1 MIAKKVFE
9 TINFERGQIPQKSLR
24 VGKYRTTPRTF
35 KDYDGEEQTIEVTK
49 DNSFKIADMEVK
61 LVFKTI
67 PDIGESADVY
77 VDGQKNDYM
86 VFKMEPF
93 DYEFKEQGEHAGP
106 GYTNYGMPIAKDK
119 KHLKELKDKYS
130 SWTAISGDYSRESK
144 DPFVAVA
151 QLILFTY

>member
-9 TINFERGQIPQKSLR
+9 TINFERGEIPKKSLR
-24 VGKYRTTPRTF
+24 IGKYRTTPRTF
-35 KDYDGEEQTIEVTK
+35 KDYDGEEQTIEVTQY
-49 DNSFKIADMEVK
+49 NTFKLADMEVR
-61 LVFKTI
+61 LEFKEL

-93 DYEFKEQGEHAGP
+93 DYEFKSQGEHSDP
-106 GYTNYGMPIAKDK
+106 GYTDYGFPVAKDK
-119 KHLKELKDKYS
+119 NHLKELKDKHS
-130 SWTAISGDYSRESK
+130 HWSAISGDYSRESK